1 MKKYLIS
8 DNVDT
13 YTGMRL
19 AGVDGIVILEREEL
33 RTALEDVLADKTVG
47 IVLLTEK
54 LGREFPDL
62 IDTFRLERKMPLLV
76 EIPDRH
82 GTGRKKDF
90 ITSYITEA
98 IGLKL
103 KLRPVSVQNQLL
115 TLEEKITHLKTTSME
130 QARAEGN
137 AIIDSHREAL
147 DKVFEDHK
155 AEALRQSETRIKAE
169 TTNAKLALN
178 QALAKSQLEIKR
190 KQGKIQQELKDK
202 IFEEAQDLIH
212 AFMKT
217 EAYDDFL
224 IRCIRSAVRFAG
236 TDPVTVYINLSD
248 EKKKTALEDATQV
261 HLSVSAEDFIGGVRS
276 VIRSRNIL
284 IDNSFQTQLKD
295 QYDKFIFEG
304 GDGIG

>member
-1 MKKYLIS
+1 
-8 DNVDT
+8 
-13 YTGMRL
+13 
-19 AGVDGIVILEREEL
+19 
-33 RTALEDVLADKTVG
+33 
-47 IVLLTEK
+47 
-54 LGREFPDL
+54 
-62 IDTFRLERKMPLLV
+62 
-76 EIPDRH
+76 
-82 GTGRKKDF
+82 
-90 ITSYITEA
+90 
-98 IGLKL
+98 
-103 KLRPVSVQNQLL
+103 
-115 TLEEKITHLKTTSME
+115 ME

-178 QALAKSQLEIKR
+178 QALAKS
-190 KQGKIQQELKDK
+190 QQELKDK

-248 EKKKTALEDATQV
+248 EKKKTVLEDATQV

>member
-1 MKKYLIS
+1 
-8 DNVDT
+8 
-13 YTGMRL
+13 
-19 AGVDGIVILEREEL
+19 
-33 RTALEDVLADKTVG
+33 
-47 IVLLTEK
+47 
-54 LGREFPDL
+54 
-62 IDTFRLERKMPLLV
+62 
-76 EIPDRH
+76 
-82 GTGRKKDF
+82 
-90 ITSYITEA
+90 
-98 IGLKL
+98 
-103 KLRPVSVQNQLL
+103 
-115 TLEEKITHLKTTSME
+115 ME

-137 AIIDSHREAL
+137 AIIDSHQEAL

-224 IRCIRSAVRFAG
+224 IRCIHSAVRFAG

-248 EKKKTALEDATQV
+248 EKKKTELEEATQV
-261 HLSVSAEDFIGGVRS
+261 HLTVSAED
-276 VIRSRNIL
+276 
-284 IDNSFQTQLKD
+284 
-295 QYDKFIFEG
+295 
-304 GDGIG
+304 